1 MNPNILIIITH
12 FFSSRRRSTDFPIE
26 KVLILISLS
35 QNDKDIHFF
44 ACHEVVPMIDKREKC
59 KDGMKKR
66 LNICEEG
73 SLRKV
78 TGPRF

>member
-1 MNPNILIIITH
+1 
-12 FFSSRRRSTDFPIE
+12 
-26 KVLILISLS
+26 
-35 QNDKDIHFF
+35 
-44 ACHEVVPMIDKREKC
+44 MIDKREKC